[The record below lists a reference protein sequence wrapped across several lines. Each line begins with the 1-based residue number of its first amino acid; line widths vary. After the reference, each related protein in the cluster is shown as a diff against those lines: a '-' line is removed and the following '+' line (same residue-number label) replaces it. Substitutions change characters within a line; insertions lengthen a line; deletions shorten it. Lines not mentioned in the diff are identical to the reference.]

1 MYIYIYKLYIQC
13 MVDGNC
19 DVAKID
25 GMKID
30 RNERI
35 DGKVNRLRH
44 GWIHEWKIG

>member
-25 GMKID
+25 GMNNAIQT
-30 RNERI
+30 R
-35 DGKVNRLRH
+35 GMLRDLRKAK
-44 GWIHEWKIG
+44 ED